1 MAESESGSS
10 APVALITGGAGGLGR
25 AAAEALIEA
34 GYRVAVADLD
44 SDRTTST
51 ARSLGSEAMGIQCDV
66 TDEAAIPR
74 SVDLTVREFGRLDVL
89 VNTAGTIDPSPSHM
103 TPTGG
108 WSRLIDV
115 HLGGTMRMCQAAF
128 PHLTR
133 SPFPSIVNISS
144 ITAQRGFPA
153 RASYN
158 SAKAAI
164 EALTRTLAV
173 EWAVVGIRV
182 NAIAPGFILTPLA
195 EEAYRTG
202 LADRTERERLVPLG
216 RMGRPDEVAQ
226 AIRWLATPDSS
237 YVTGQVL
244 AVDGGYLA
252 DGRTGPDPNV
262 WQADRL
268 RAYRPEAGG
277 TP

>member
-1 MAESESGSS
+1 M
-10 APVALITGGAGGLGR
+10 
-25 AAAEALIEA
+25 IEA
-34 GYRVAVADLD
+34 GYRLTVADLD
-44 SDRTTST
+44 T
-51 ARSLGSEAMGIQCDV
+51 ARTAATVRALGTGAIGVRCDV
-66 TDEAAIPR
+66 TDEVAIPL
-74 SVDLTVREFGRLDVL
+74 SVDLTIREFGRLDVL
-89 VNTAGTIDPSPSHM
+89 VNTAGTIDPSPSHITSM
-103 TPTGG
+103 QE
-108 WSRLIDV
+108 WDRLIDV

-128 PHLTR
+128 PHLLR

-144 ITAQRGFPA
+144 ITARRGFPA

-202 LADRTERERLVPLG
+202 LADRSERERLVPLG
-216 RMGRPDEVAQ
+216 RMGRPEEVAQ

-244 AVDGGYLA
+244 AVDGGYSV

-262 WQADRL
+262 WKADRL
-268 RAYRPEAGG
+268 RGRRREVNA
-277 TP
+277 TW

>member
-1 MAESESGSS
+1 M
-10 APVALITGGAGGLGR
+10 GR
-25 AAAEALIEA
+25 AAAAALIET
-34 GYRVAVADLD
+34 GYSVTVADLD
-44 SDRTTST
+44 GDRTAAT
-51 ARSLGSEAMGIQCDV
+51 AHSLGRDTIGVQCDV
-66 TDEAAIPR
+66 TDDGAIR
-74 SVDLTVREFGRLDVL
+74 QTVAHTIREFGRLDVL
-89 VNTAGTIDPSPSHM
+89 VNTAGTIDPAPSHI
-103 TPTGG
+103 TGRQE
-108 WSRLIDV
+108 WNCLIDI

-128 PHLTR
+128 PHLLR

-173 EWAVVGIRV
+173 EWAVVGVRV

-202 LADRTERERLVPLG
+202 LADRSERERLVPLG
-216 RMGRPDEVAQ
+216 RMGRSEEVAE
-226 AIRWLATPDSS
+226 AIRWLASPASS

-244 AVDGGYLA
+244 AVDGGYSV

-262 WQADRL
+262 WEADRL
-268 RAYRPEAGG
+268 LDHQPETNA
-277 TP
+277 PW

>member
-1 MAESESGSS
+1 ME
-10 APVALITGGAGGLGR
+10 
-25 AAAEALIEA
+25 
-34 GYRVAVADLD
+34 
-44 SDRTTST
+44 
-51 ARSLGSEAMGIQCDV
+51 
-66 TDEAAIPR
+66 
-74 SVDLTVREFGRLDVL
+74 LTIREFGRLDVL
-89 VNTAGTIDPSPSHM
+89 VNTAGTIDPAPSHM
-103 TPTGG
+103 TGMEE
-108 WSRLIDV
+108 WNHLIDV
-115 HLGGTMRMCQAAF
+115 HLGGTMRTCQAAF
-128 PHLTR
+128 PHLMR

-144 ITAQRGFPA
+144 ITARRGFPA

-173 EWAVVGIRV
+173 EWAAVGIRV

-202 LADRTERERLVPLG
+202 IADRAERERLIPLG
-216 RMGRPDEVAQ
+216 RMGQPEEVAQ

-244 AVDGGYLA
+244 AVDGGYLI

-262 WQADRL
+262 WKAARL
-268 RAYRPEAGG
+268 RGSQPEVEG
-277 TP
+277 TW